1 MEKYFI
7 ILILYIINFSSF
19 SQRIEILDEINEP
32 IYNVS
37 LYTSDFNKS
46 AFTNFK
52 GEVEITIFNEKDSI
66 YIQHPSFKN
75 IILVKREI
83 KERIIL
89 KSDVIEID
97 EVIVSVNR
105 WEESLNEVTNK
116 SLIINRNLIEKTTHQ
131 TAADLLDKTGE
142 IFVQKSQL
150 GGGSPMMR
158 GFSANRILLSLDGIR
173 LNNIIYRGGNIHNII
188 SIDPNILDGVEVLFG
203 PASVIYGSDAIGGGI
218 NFRTKDPTFKVKRL
232 VTGSQNIQYNTSNNS
247 KIYNINVEIGNKNI
261 SNLTS
266 LSFSSYDD
274 LISGSKRK
282 RYPDYGL
289 RNEYVKRDNQ
299 NDTDIIIE
307 NPNPNKQVESGYSQ
321 LNFINKINIKINNLS
336 NIIYGIYYSRSSNI
350 PRYDRLIMYDDIF
363 NPKYAEWFYGPNTFL
378 LNKIQLNSFK
388 KRRIYDAYKIIISN
402 QKIKE
407 SRNTRKFNDNNF
419 IHRSEKINVSSLNID
434 FDKNFDKKEIYY
446 GFESIYNYVK
456 SNAKMN
462 NIINNSEFKIPT
474 RYPDRGT
481 NFFSNSIY
489 ISYKNSINKIKYNA
503 GIRANNSYLNAKFSN
518 NFYDFDFDEIEVNNT
533 SITGNLGIR
542 YDKGISV
549 LKFQYSNGFRS
560 PNLDDLGKIFD
571 SEPGN
576 VIIPNPNLKPELANN
591 FEINYEINTKKFN
604 FQNSIYYIRLNNAI
618 TRTNGKVNGQDSIF
632 YDGELSRIQTLKN
645 TGKANVY
652 GFSSKFSYP
661 LSKNLFLKKTI
672 TYNYSYDISN
682 NKPLRHSPPLFG
694 KFQLNYKLKS
704 FEIIY
709 NLIYNGRKKIKNFS
723 ESELNKLY
731 LYTQD
736 GSPSW
741 MTHNISI
748 YYNIN
753 YLIKTNL
760 SIENIS
766 DLHYRTYSSGIS
778 APGRNINFGIN
789 IKF

>member
-7 ILILYIINFSSF
+7 TLILYLINFYSF
-19 SQRIEILDEINEP
+19 SQRVVVLDEINEP

-37 LYTSDFNKS
+37 FYTSDFNKS
-46 AFTNFK
+46 AFSNFK
-52 GEVEITIFNEKDSI
+52 GEVELSIFNENDSV
-66 YIQHPSFKN
+66 YIQHPAFQN
-75 IILVKREI
+75 LILVKKNI
-83 KERIIL
+83 YKKIIL
-89 KSDVIEID
+89 KSDIIEID
-97 EVIVSVNR
+97 EVIVSINR

-173 LNNIIYRGGNIHNII
+173 LNNIVFRGGNIHNII

-218 NFRTKDPTFKVKRL
+218 NFRTKDPTFKIKRL
-232 VTGSQNIQYNTSNNS
+232 VNGSQNIQYNTSNNS
-247 KIYNINVEIGNKNI
+247 KIYNINIEIGNKKISNI
-261 SNLTS
+261 SS

-274 LISGSKRK
+274 LISGSNQKK
-282 RYPDYGL
+282 YPYFGL
-289 RNEYVKRDNQ
+289 RNEYVKRDNL
-299 NDTDIIIE
+299 NEIDIIVE
-307 NPNPNKQVESGYSQ
+307 NPNPNKQIESGYSQ
-321 LNFINKINIKINNLS
+321 INFINKTNIKLNDLN
-336 NIIYGIYYSRSSNI
+336 NIIFGTYYSRSSNI
-350 PRYDRLIMYDDIF
+350 PRYDRLIMYEDIF
-363 NPKYAEWFYGPNTFL
+363 NPKYAEWFYGPNTFF

-388 KRRIYDAYKIIISN
+388 KRRIYDAYKIIFSN

-407 SRNTRKFNDNNF
+407 SRNTRRFNEINLN
-419 IHRSEKINVSSLNID
+419 HRSENINVTSINID
-434 FDKNFDKKEIYY
+434 FDKNLNKKDFYY
-446 GFESIYNYVK
+446 GIESIYNYVK

-462 NIINNSEFKIPT
+462 NINDNSESIIPT
-474 RYPDRGT
+474 RYPDKGT
-481 NFFSNSIY
+481 DFFSNSIY
-489 ISYKNSINKIKYNA
+489 LSFKNSFNRIKYNA
-503 GIRANNSYLNAKFSN
+503 GIRANNSYLNAKLSN
-518 NFYDFDFDEIEVNNT
+518 SFYDFDFNEIELNNT
-533 SITGNLGIR
+533 SITGNIGLR
-542 YDKGISV
+542 YDKGVSV

-560 PNLDDLGKIFD
+560 PNLDDIGKIFD

-576 VIIPNPNLKPELANN
+576 VIIPNPNLKPEVANN
-591 FEINYEINTKKFN
+591 FEVNYEINTMKLN
-604 FQNSIYYIRLNNAI
+604 FQNSLYYIRLNNAI
-618 TRTNGKVNGQDSIF
+618 TRSVGNYNGQDSIL
-632 YDGELSRIQTLKN
+632 YDGELSRVQKLKN

-652 GFSSKFSYP
+652 GFSSKLSYK
-661 LSKNLFLKKTI
+661 LSKNILLNKTFS
-672 TYNYSYDISN
+672 YNNSYDISN
-682 NKPLRHSPPLFG
+682 KKPLRHSPPLFG
-694 KFQLNYKLKS
+694 KFQIDYKLKS
-704 FEIIY
+704 LEIIY
-709 NLIYNGRKKIKNFS
+709 NLLYNGRKKIKNFS

-731 LYTQD
+731 LYTKD

-741 MTHNISI
+741 ITHNISI

-760 SIENIS
+760 SVENIS

>member
-7 ILILYIINFSSF
+7 ILIFFIVNFYSF
-19 SQRIEILDEINEP
+19 SQRIVVIDEVNEP

-37 LYTSDFNKS
+37 FYTPDFNKS
-46 AFTNFK
+46 SFSNFK
-52 GEVEITIFNEKDSI
+52 GEVELSIFKENDSI
-66 YIQHPSFKN
+66 YIQHPAFQN
-75 IILVKREI
+75 IILI
-83 KERIIL
+83 KKKINEKIVL
-89 KSDVIEID
+89 KSDIIEID

-116 SLIINRNLIEKTTHQ
+116 NLIINRNLIEKTTHQ

-158 GFSANRILLSLDGIR
+158 GFAANRILLSLDGIR
-173 LNNIIYRGGNIHNII
+173 LNNIIFRGGNIHNII

-218 NFRTKDPTFKVKRL
+218 NFRTKDPTFKFKRL
-232 VTGSQNIQYNTSNNS
+232 VNGSQNIQYNTSNNS
-247 KIYNINVEIGNKNI
+247 KIYNLNVEIGNNNI
-261 SNLTS
+261 SNISS

-274 LISGSKRK
+274 LISGSNQK
-282 RYPDYGL
+282 RYPDFGL
-289 RNEYVKRDNQ
+289 RNEYVKRDNI
-299 NDTDIIIE
+299 NETDVIIE
-307 NPNPNKQVESGYSQ
+307 NPNPNKQIESGYSQ
-321 LNFINKINIKINNLS
+321 VNFINKTNIKLNDLN
-336 NIIYGIYYSRSSNI
+336 NIIYGIYYSKSSNI
-350 PRYDRLIMYDDIF
+350 PRYDRLIMYDDTF
-363 NPKYAEWFYGPNTFL
+363 NPKYAEWFYGPNSFL
-378 LNKIQLNSFK
+378 LNKIQLNSFNK
-388 KRRIYDAYKIIISN
+388 KRIYDAFKIIFSN

-407 SRNTRKFNDNNF
+407 SRNTRGFNDTNLN
-419 IHRSEKINVSSLNID
+419 HRSEKINVTSINID
-434 FDKNFDKKEIYY
+434 FDKNLNKKEFYY
-446 GFESIYNYVK
+446 GIESIYNYVK
-456 SNAKMN
+456 SNAKMV
-462 NIINNSEFKIPT
+462 NISENSESVIAT
-474 RYPDRGT
+474 RYPDKGT
-481 NFFSNSIY
+481 DFFSNSIY
-489 ISYKNSINKIKYNA
+489 ILFKNSFKKIKYNA
-503 GIRANNSYLNAKFSN
+503 GIRANNSYLNAKLSN
-518 NFYDFDFDEIEVNNT
+518 SFYDFDFNEIEVNNT
-533 SITGNLGIR
+533 SVSGNIGLR
-542 YDKGISV
+542 YDKGVSV
-549 LKFQYSNGFRS
+549 LKFQYSNGYRS

-576 VIIPNPNLKPELANN
+576 VIIPNPSLKAEIANN
-591 FEINYEINTKKFN
+591 FEVNYEINTKKLN
-604 FQNSIYYIRLNNAI
+604 FQNSLYYIRLNNAI
-618 TRTNGKVNGQDSIF
+618 TRSSGSYNGQDSIF
-632 YDGELSRIQTLKN
+632 YDGELSRIQMLKN

-652 GFSSKFSYP
+652 GFSSKLSYSI
-661 LSKNLFLKKTI
+661 SKNLLLNKTI
-672 TYNYSYDISN
+672 SYNNSYDISSK
-682 NKPLRHSPPLFG
+682 KPLRHSPPLFG

-709 NLIYNGRKKIKNFS
+709 NLFYNGTKKIKNFS

-731 LYTQD
+731 LYTED

-741 MTHNISI
+741 ITHNISI